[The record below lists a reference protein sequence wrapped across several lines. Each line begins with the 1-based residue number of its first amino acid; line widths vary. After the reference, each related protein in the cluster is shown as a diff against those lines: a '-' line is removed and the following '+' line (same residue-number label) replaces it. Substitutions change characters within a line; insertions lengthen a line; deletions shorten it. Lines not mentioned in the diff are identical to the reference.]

1 MASQKIPRA
10 SEDLGKV
17 MILVENMSWQRGD
30 KRQ

>member
-10 SEDLGKV
+10 SENLGKV
-17 MILVENMSWQRGD
+17 VILVETMSWQRGN